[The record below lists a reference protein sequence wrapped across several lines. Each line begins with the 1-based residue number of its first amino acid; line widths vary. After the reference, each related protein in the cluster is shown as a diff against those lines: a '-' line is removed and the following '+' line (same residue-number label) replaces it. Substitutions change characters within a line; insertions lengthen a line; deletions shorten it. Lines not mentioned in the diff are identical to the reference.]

1 MAQKR
6 RFVACWASFFAETPV
21 EGLCRANFF
30 AEMPVE
36 GGVLGE
42 FFAGQQLQG
51 PDGRICA
58 ASMEVAPRPS
68 I

>member
-1 MAQKR
+1 MVQKR
-6 RFVACWASFFAETPV
+6 RFVACWASFFAETLL

-36 GGVLGE
+36 GVCWAN
-42 FFAGQQLQG
+42 FFAGQQPQG
-51 PDGRICA
+51 PDGRIFG